1 MDEKT
6 FVKQDEQT
14 ADVKSEEVVEKKTC
28 PVKKHAK
35 IYKSAA
41 IVKFL

>member
-14 ADVKSEEVVEKKTC
+14 ADVKSEKANEKKTC
-28 PVKKHAK
+28 PVRRLPIKQYEN
-35 IYKSAA
+35 ITG
-41 IVKFL
+41 IV